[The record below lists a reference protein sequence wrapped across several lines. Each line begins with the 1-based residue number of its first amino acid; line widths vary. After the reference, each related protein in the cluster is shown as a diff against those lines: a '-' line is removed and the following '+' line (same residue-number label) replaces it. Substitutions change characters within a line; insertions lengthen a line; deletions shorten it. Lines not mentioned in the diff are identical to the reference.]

1 MLAAII
7 REGEDSSG
15 QVSVELSAV
24 DQVRQHFPKWIG
36 LASFQCLA
44 KSIDHSIESTSNGG
58 VAHPHSAGEPLQGA
72 AFEHQSHD
80 EIQVFMVKAQQWV
93 IGMGWGHELVPWTSI
108 IFK

>member
-24 DQVRQHFPKWIG
+24 DHVRQHFPQGIG

-44 KSIDHSIESTSNGG
+44 KPIDHSIESTSNGG
-58 VAHPHSAGEPLQGA
+58 VAHPHSAGEPLERA
-72 AFEHQSHD
+72 ALEHQGHD
-80 EIQVFMVKAQQWV
+80 QIKVFLVEAQQRV
-93 IGMGWGHELVPWTSI
+93 IGMDWGHGWFRGLE
-108 IFK
+108 